1 MVEIKR
7 FCYISSPLQAVQEK
21 VVNASNAKSI
31 NSAYSIIKHLA
42 VAGMEKAK
50 AMGCIAVS
58 GVLTIDAA
66 MDIYNPVW
74 NTEKEVDANNIK
86 RHLIESAELVLVVSW
101 NGEAHPKE
109 VLEDVAYGKEL
120 GKEIVYGV

>member
-21 VVNASNAKSI
+21 VVNTSNAKSI

-74 NTEKEVDANNIK
+74 NTEKEADAKNIK
-86 RHLIESAELVLVVSW
+86 RQHSLCRVLPFNLKQTVHDTIPLYCFFPVHLCHDARTKRQ
-101 NGEAHPKE
+101 G
-109 VLEDVAYGKEL
+109 
-120 GKEIVYGV
+120 

>member
-7 FCYISSPLQAVQEK
+7 FCYISSPLQAVQKK
-21 VVNASNAKSI
+21 VVNTSNAKSI

-74 NTEKEVDANNIK
+74 NTEKEADANNIK
-86 RHLIESAELVLVVSW
+86 KHLISLKVVHL
-101 NGEAHPKE
+101 AKH
-109 VLEDVAYGKEL
+109 
-120 GKEIVYGV
+120 